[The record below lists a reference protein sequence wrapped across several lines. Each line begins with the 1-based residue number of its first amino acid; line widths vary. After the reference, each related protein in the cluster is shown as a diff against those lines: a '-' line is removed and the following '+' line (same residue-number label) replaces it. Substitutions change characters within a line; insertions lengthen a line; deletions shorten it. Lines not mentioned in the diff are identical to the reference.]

1 MRKADIFCK
10 IELIKDKNSGN
21 ITLTAHLN
29 PQAPNVTTEEHTV
42 SWTPTFEEQKFLID
56 AISLVNKQQQQP
68 VVTFSKKIT
77 QPSNKEDLSTPES
90 IESINQTIDSLP
102 MASKHTNHFS
112 ATTETIEHIIKQN
125 VKEE

>member
-1 MRKADIFCK
+1 MKKADIFCK
-10 IELIKDKNSGN
+10 IELIKDKNDGN

-68 VVTFSKKIT
+68 VVTFSKKNT
-77 QPSNKEDLSTPES
+77 QPSNKEHLSTPES

-102 MASKHTNHFS
+102 MASKQSNHFS